1 MKMQRRLE
9 KLEQQVGP
17 PGCPACRLRR
27 GHQVIVTTEELPDGT
42 RLSSP
47 DEPPPCSR
55 CGEVPAFIVQVII
68 PVEAP
73 SEEAFGPAPHGGASS
88 R

>member
-1 MKMQRRLE
+1 MKMQKRLE

-17 PGCPACRLRR
+17 PGCPACRQRR
-27 GHQVIVTTEELPDGT
+27 KHEVIVTTEELPDGT
-42 RLSSP
+42 LLTSP

-55 CGEVPAFIVQVII
+55 CGEVPEFIVRVIM
-68 PVEAP
+68 PVDAP
-73 SEEAFGPAPHGGASS
+73 FEGAFGPVPHGGASS